1 MQTINMSVKE
11 LSRYQVLGRL
21 LRKEINGPEAAKLM
35 SCSLRHAR
43 RLKKKVKAQGAQG
56 LIHQGRG
63 QESNRK
69 MPEKEYQVIVKTIRE
84 KYSDFGPTLAAEKLS
99 ELHGINRDPET
110 IRQLMLKENLWTLRR
125 ASDKHHL
132 WRERKAAEGEMLQFD
147 GCDHDW
153 FENRGGRCTL
163 LAAIDDATGK
173 ILQAEFAPHEG
184 VVPVFSFW
192 KEYVQIR
199 GKPLNIYL
207 DQFSTYKM
215 NSEFAEKNHELKT
228 QFQKVCQAID
238 IKLIFAR
245 SPQAKGRVERLFHTL
260 QDRLVKELRL
270 KNISSLEQGNQFLK
284 GEFLRTFN
292 EKFSVVPRSKTNLHR
307 PLLPQELGRLDSLFS
322 QHFTRV
328 VQNDFT
334 VSFNKQWFQIT
345 NNQPVTVCKR
355 DTLKIEERLDGGL
368 KMFLRGKE
376 LNIIPLPTRPL
387 RVSSR
392 RWIIPARPALA
403 LAAQAQF
410 NENNFNLKV
419 VK

>member
-1 MQTINMSVKE
+1 MQTITMSVKE
-11 LSRYQVLGRL
+11 LGRYQVLGRL
-21 LRKEINGPEAAKLM
+21 LRGEIKGPEAAKLI
-35 SCSLRHAR
+35 SCSTRQVR
-43 RLKKKVKAQGAQG
+43 RLKVRIKQGGPKG
-56 LIHQGRG
+56 LIHKARG
-63 QESNRK
+63 KASNRK
-69 MPEKEYQVIVKTIRE
+69 MPEKEYQVIVKIIRE

-110 IRQLMLKENLWTLRR
+110 VRQLMLKENLWTLRR
-125 ASDKHHL
+125 ASKEHHA
-132 WRERKAAEGEMLQFD
+132 WRERKACLGEMIQFD

-173 ILQAEFAPHEG
+173 ILSAKFVSNEG

-215 NSEFAEKNHELKT
+215 NSECAEKNHELKT
-228 QFQKVCQAID
+228 QFQKVCQALD
-238 IKLIFAR
+238 IKLIFAW

-270 KNISSLEQGNQFLK
+270 QKINSREAGNQFLHEK
-284 GEFLRTFN
+284 FLSTFN
-292 EKFSVVPRSKTNLHR
+292 AKFSVLPRSNANLHR
-307 PLLPQELGRLDSLFS
+307 PLLPQEDRNLDSLFS

-334 VSFNKQWFQIT
+334 VSFKNQWFQIT
-345 NNQPVTVCKR
+345 DHQRVTVCKR
-355 DTLKIEERLDGGL
+355 DTLKIEERLDGKV

-376 LNIIPLPTRPL
+376 LNFASLPSRPK
-387 RVSSR
+387 RISSQ
-392 RWIIPARPALA
+392 RWIIPARPALV

-410 NENNFNLKV
+410 KDNNFNLKV
-419 VK
+419 VN